1 MATFKVNVDFIF
13 NTTMNIEAPDEAA
26 AQEMVMNATPE
37 QIAHLNGKNYASV
50 GESAR
55 VIKSVEEVI

>member
-13 NTTMNIEAPDEAA
+13 NTTMDIEASDEAT
-26 AQEMVMNATPE
+26 AQAMVVNATPE